1 MKTKELIQQLQ
12 ELDPEG
18 DIDVIID
25 GVPVWTVEDL
35 PAYYDG
41 LKPELIQLGHEYFD
55 IIGYRYTSKGRKIS
69 LRSCRLSDA
78 LVELM
83 QASYEPEEDIRV
95 EIDAESETSCQL
107 YLEQI
112 KKEIKLIK
120 EKVLTN
126 EEVRDIKII
135 VNGADV

>member
-1 MKTKELIQQLQ
+1 MKTKELIKQLQ

-18 DIDVIID
+18 DTDVIID
-25 GVPVWTVEDL
+25 GAPVWTVEDL

-41 LKPELIQLGHEYFD
+41 LKPELIQLGHRYFD
-55 IIGYRYTSKGRKIS
+55 VIGYRYTGKGRKIS
-69 LRSCRLSDA
+69 LRSCCLSDA

-83 QASYEPEEDIRV
+83 QASYEPEEDIRI
-95 EIDAESETSCQL
+95 EIDTESETSCQL

-135 VNGADV
+135 VNGAEQ